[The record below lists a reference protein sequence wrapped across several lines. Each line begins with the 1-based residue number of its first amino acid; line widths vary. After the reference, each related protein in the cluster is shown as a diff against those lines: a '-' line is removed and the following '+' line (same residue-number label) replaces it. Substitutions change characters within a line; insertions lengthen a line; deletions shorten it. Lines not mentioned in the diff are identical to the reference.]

1 MLLLDKFHNAVYIY
15 SYINHKYVLMNKSP
29 FLQYIIEIMREKRY
43 AKRTIEAY
51 IYWVKFYINFHHKQH
66 PAQLNDSDVE
76 VFLSFLVNKRKVAA
90 QTQASALNALSFLYK
105 VIIKKPLTL
114 KLNFVR
120 SQRQQKLP
128 VVLTV
133 DEVKHL
139 LEHINANYSLLT
151 SLLYGSGLRLMEA
164 TRLRVKDIDF
174 DYHCVRVWNGKGGK
188 HRVVTLANE
197 LENPIH
203 SQIVKVKQFL
213 QLDLNNTL
221 FAGVWMPNALGLK
234 YPSANKS
241 LNWQYLFPSAKL
253 SIDPESQKLRRH
265 HINEKQIQRNVTFAA
280 SKACIDKRV
289 TPHTLRHSFAT
300 HLLQSGADIRTVQD
314 QLGHADLRTTQ
325 IYTHIL
331 QRGGNS
337 VVSPLSR
344 L

>member
-1 MLLLDKFHNAVYIY
+1 
-15 SYINHKYVLMNKSP
+15 MNKSP
-29 FLQYIIEIMREKRY
+29 FLQYIIETMREKRY

-51 IYWVKFYINFHHKQH
+51 IYWMKFYINFHHKQH

-76 VFLSFLVNKRKVAA
+76 AFLNYLVNNRKVAA
-90 QTQASALNALSFLYK
+90 QTQAGALNALSFLYK

-114 KLNFVR
+114 KLSFVR

-133 DEVKHL
+133 NEVKHL
-139 LEHINANYSLLT
+139 LEHINANYYLLA

-164 TRLRVKDIDF
+164 TRLRVNDIDF

-188 HRVVTLANE
+188 HRVVTLAKE

-203 SQIVKVKQFL
+203 NQIVKVKQFL
-213 QLDLNNTL
+213 QLDLNNTS
-221 FAGVWMPNALGLK
+221 FAGVWMPHALSLK

-241 LNWQYLFPSAKL
+241 LNWQYLFPCAKL

-265 HINEKQIQRNVTFAA
+265 HINEKQIQRNITFSA
-280 SKACIDKRV
+280 SKACIEKHV

-300 HLLQSGADIRTVQD
+300 HLLLSGADIRTVQD